1 MFLIAV
7 TGGIACG
14 KTKVCEVFQ
23 KHYPE
28 IPVVNADV
36 ISRESKWNWAKL
48 KVIKGLVEVSVGGI
62 GWNLEVR

>member
-23 KHYPE
+23 KYYD
-28 IPVVNADV
+28 IAVVNADV
-36 ISRESKWNWAKL
+36 ISRESKSNSKHR
-48 KVIKGLVEVSVGGI
+48 INYI
-62 GWNLEVR
+62 YIF

>member
-23 KHYPE
+23 KHYDV
-28 IPVVNADV
+28 PVVNADA
-36 ISRESKWNWAKL
+36 IARESENEFA
-48 KVIKGLVEVSVGGI
+48 II
-62 GWNLEVR
+62 N